1 MRAASG
7 RARGVILEHGS
18 DGAYTDTFRFESDAG
33 STAVPR
39 NTNGEYHAPQKEAA
53 LFFGLFL
60 KGHSAEAL
68 RAEIDVP
75 PRVFRKWM
83 RTQEYGQDFREELC
97 RVYRYRKQVLAI
109 FDSLVT
115 SSQSQ
120 TAWQ

>member
-1 MRAASG
+1 M
-7 RARGVILEHGS
+7 
-18 DGAYTDTFRFESDAG
+18 
-33 STAVPR
+33 PR
-39 NTNGEYHAPQKEAA
+39 NTNGEFHAPQKEAA

-97 RVYRYRKQVLAI
+97 RVYHYRKQVLAI

-115 SSQSQ
+115 SAQSQ